1 MRIALVVDL
10 SKPEV
15 MWVTLEKWLE
25 VLRRKV
31 DDVVKKMA
39 DSRSAKEKLME
50 TSKRRIKEDHQVCVV
65 LLKLSNIP

>member
-25 VLRRKV
+25 ILRKKV
-31 DDVVKKMA
+31 EDVVGKMA
-39 DSRSAKEKLME
+39 DSRSAKEKLTE
-50 TSKRRIKEDHQVCVV
+50 KSKQRFREDHQARVV
-65 LLKLSNIP
+65 SLLNNF